1 MGVTVK
7 IRDGDEVD
15 CEMLADRDN
24 TYIYSLVARWKKEI
38 VLLLCPTC
46 HQSLKEISIHAY

>member
-1 MGVTVK
+1 MDVTVK

-24 TYIYSLVARWKKEI
+24 TYINRLVAR
-38 VLLLCPTC
+38 
-46 HQSLKEISIHAY
+46 